1 MPHVLSLRDEG
12 LDGERVLL
20 PVVDGRP
27 LVDLV
32 AEYEVARGYD
42 PAGAYAGLHVERFRF
57 GDLASYFQGSGPMAW
72 PRRGL
77 LWLLGCDCGEV
88 GCWPLEARV
97 TVVGDRVTWSD
108 FVQPYRPAWSYE
120 GFGPFV
126 FDRHQYE
133 AAVAGWSG

>member
-1 MPHVLSLRDEG
+1 MTHVLALLAQDPEDE
-12 LDGERVLL
+12 
-20 PVVDGRP
+20 PVVVPSVDGRS

-32 AEYEVARGYD
+32 SAHEAASGYD
-42 PAGAYAGLHVERFRF
+42 PAGAYAGLHLERFRF
-57 GDLASYFQGSGPMAW
+57 GDLVPYFLGAGSTQW
-72 PRRGL
+72 PRPGH

-97 TVVGDRVTWSD
+97 TVDGDRVTWSH
-108 FVQPYRPAWSYE
+108 FAQSRRPAWSYA

-126 FDRHQYE
+126 FDRDQYE